1 MTTSTASGALLRP
14 ADIDRLQRRSTK
26 VLLASQVFA
35 GAGLAAGV
43 TVGALLAEDM
53 LGSSSLSGLPAAL
66 FTLGSAGAAF
76 VVGAL
81 SNRHGRRVGL
91 AAGYLAGTA
100 GGIGVTLA
108 AVLDSPALLFA
119 ALMVYGAGTAT
130 NLQARYA
137 GGDLATSDHRG
148 TAISMIL
155 LGTTVG
161 AVAGPNLV
169 AATGQLAQQVDVPP
183 LAGPFA
189 MAAVAYAIAGL
200 ILTVWLRPDPL
211 LTARA
216 LERAAVPAADNLAAT
231 HRTDHRAVRLGG
243 LTMVVTQFAM
253 VAVMTM
259 TPIHMR
265 GHGHGLAATG
275 LVIAIHIGG
284 MYLPSPI
291 SGRLADRY
299 GSKVTAALAGASLL
313 TAGLIAATAPPHSVA
328 LLSLSLALLGLGWN
342 LGLLAG
348 TALVAGAV
356 SLEQRARIQGRVDV
370 AIAIAGAA
378 GGLTSGLIVASAS
391 YAALAVGSGI
401 VAMLVLSLALRAS
414 PNQPHSPAT

>member
-1 MTTSTASGALLRP
+1 MTTSTACGALLRP

-137 GGDLATSDHRG
+137 GGDLATSDRRG

-169 AATGQLAQQVDVPP
+169 AVTGHLAQQVDVPP

-189 MAAVAYAIAGL
+189 MAAVAYAVAGL

-216 LERAAVPAADNLAAT
+216 LERADVRAAGHLAAT
-231 HRTDHRAVRLGG
+231 HGTDHRAVRLGG

-284 MYLPSPI
+284 MYLPSPV

-313 TAGLIAATAPPHSVA
+313 TAGLIAATAPPHFSGS
-328 LLSLSLALLGLGWN
+328 SLPL
-342 LGLLAG
+342 
-348 TALVAGAV
+348 
-356 SLEQRARIQGRVDV
+356 
-370 AIAIAGAA
+370 AGAA
-378 GGLTSGLIVASAS
+378 WSGLEP
-391 YAALAVGSGI
+391 GSSRRHRLGRRC
-401 VAMLVLSLALRAS
+401 SES
-414 PNQPHSPAT
+414 